1 MEAFVLA
8 AGLGTRLQPLTDT
21 KPKALVE
28 IKGIP
33 LLDIVIRKL
42 IGAGFRRIVINV
54 HHFPEQIIN
63 FLNSKGNYGIE
74 IIISD
79 ESNKLLDTGG
89 GLKKAAP
96 LFTAEN
102 PVLVHNVDVLTEINL
117 KTFYRLHIENG
128 NLVTLAVQKRKSS
141 RYFLFDEKKN
151 LCGWMNE
158 KTGET
163 KIVRHPEGNIE
174 RLAFCGIQIIQP
186 EVFDYFPEKEVF
198 SLVEF
203 YLELA
208 SQKNLSEK
216 NKISY
221 IEYTDSL
228 FMDLGKIENLKKAE
242 QYF

>member
-1 MEAFVLA
+1 MEAFILS
-8 AGLGTRLQPLTDT
+8 AGLGTRLRPITDT
-21 KPKALVE
+21 KPKALVS
-28 IKGIP
+28 IKGTP
-33 LLDIVIRKL
+33 LLEIIIQKL
-42 IGAGFRRIVINV
+42 IDAGFRRIVINV
-54 HHFPEQIIN
+54 HHFAEQIIN
-63 FLNSKGNYGIE
+63 FLNSKKNYGIE

-79 ESNKLLDTGG
+79 ESSKLLDTGG

-96 LFTAEN
+96 LFTGKN
-102 PVLVHNVDVLTEINL
+102 PVMVHNVDVLSDINL
-117 KTFYRLHIENG
+117 KAFYRLHIENG
-128 NLVTLAVQKRKSS
+128 NLITLAVQKRKSL

-163 KIVRHPEGNIE
+163 KIVREYEGNIE

-186 EVFDYFPEKEVF
+186 EVFHYFPEREVF

-228 FMDLGKIENLKKAE
+228 FIDLGKIDNLRKAE
-242 QYF
+242 QYL